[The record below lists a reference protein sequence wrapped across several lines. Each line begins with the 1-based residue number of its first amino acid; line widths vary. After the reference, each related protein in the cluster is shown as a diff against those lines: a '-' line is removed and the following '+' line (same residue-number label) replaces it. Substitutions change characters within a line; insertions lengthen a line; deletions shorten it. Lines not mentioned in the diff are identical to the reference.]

1 MPGTFDPAA
10 EVDFFWPASQVST
23 KQTVKNFVLFY
34 VATPG
39 ASVEIISARC
49 NAQLSVV
56 PCLKD
61 IAIAKSGPL
70 KGSLTA
76 TLVTDHNG
84 HMR

>member
-1 MPGTFDPAA
+1 M
-10 EVDFFWPASQVST
+10 
-23 KQTVKNFVLFY
+23 LFY

-39 ASVEIISARC
+39 APLEIISARC

-61 IAIAKSGPL
+61 IALAKSGPL

>member
-1 MPGTFDPAA
+1 M
-10 EVDFFWPASQVST
+10 
-23 KQTVKNFVLFY
+23 LFY

-39 ASVEIISARC
+39 APLEIISAVC

-61 IAIAKSGPL
+61 IALAKSGPL